1 MTSYEAREHRARIL
15 ADHIELSGSLNAA
28 EARKIL
34 GLSYDESK
42 IILRIAREIVE
53 ERTVTRVARL
63 PVVAVG

>member
-15 ADHIELSGSLNAA
+15 ADHIELAGSLNAA
-28 EARKIL
+28 EAQHIL